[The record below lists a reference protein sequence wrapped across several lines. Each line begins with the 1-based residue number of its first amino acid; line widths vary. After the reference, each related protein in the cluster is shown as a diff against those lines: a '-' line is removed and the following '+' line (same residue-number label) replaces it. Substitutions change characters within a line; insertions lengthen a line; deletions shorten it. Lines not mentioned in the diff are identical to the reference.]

1 MYHDWNMTKS
11 ILEETTET
19 FCSLITVCLDYPK
32 AFNSVPHKWLIKAL
46 ELAKEPEN
54 TITAIK
60 TLMNKWSTNV
70 DIQSGKTSR
79 EGQLMQYLRG
89 TFQGDILSVLL
100 FILGV
105 NPLSYLLNK
114 LRGYRIGKNEDTN
127 QNISHLFFVDNLKLF
142 ATNMNQIKLLLDQG
156 TQFSN
161 DVDMKFRQSKCS
173 YMVAE
178 RGKVTTATESNTI
191 NNVTINPMKERD

>member
-11 ILEETTET
+11 ILEETTEN
-19 FCSLITVCLDYPK
+19 FCSLITICLDYPK
-32 AFNSVPHKWLIKAL
+32 AFNSVPRKWLIKAL

-70 DIQSGKTSR
+70 DIQSGKTSI

-173 YMVAE
+173 CMVAE
-178 RGKVTTATESNTI
+178 RGKVTTANESNTI